1 MIVGGMMIVY
11 SFIIVKRHSF
21 MHKKI
26 IDEIIGWYGTCAIV
40 LAYALVSF
48 GVLPASTFL
57 YQILNGTGALGI
69 VYISFKK
76 KAYQPGVLNVIWAII
91 ATVAIIKISTQ

>member
-1 MIVGGMMIVY
+1 MSNREKAIIINFNKY
-11 SFIIVKRHSF
+11 SNIMKQ
-21 MHKKI
+21 KL
-26 IDEIIGWYGTCAIV
+26 IDESIGWYGTCAIV

-48 GVLPASTFL
+48 EVLSSSTFL

-91 ATVAIIKISTQ
+91 ALIAIIRLLM

>member
-1 MIVGGMMIVY
+1 M
-11 SFIIVKRHSF
+11 KQ
-21 MHKKI
+21 KLL
-26 IDEIIGWYGTCAIV
+26 DESIGWYGTCAIV

-48 GVLPASTFL
+48 NVLSPSTFL

-76 KAYQPGVLNVIWAII
+76 KAYQPGVLNIIWAII
-91 ATVAIIKISTQ
+91 AAIAIIRLLM

>member
-1 MIVGGMMIVY
+1 MKQKV
-11 SFIIVKRHSF
+11 
-21 MHKKI
+21 
-26 IDEIIGWYGTCAIV
+26 IDESIGWYGTCAIV

-48 GVLPASTFL
+48 EFLSSSTFL

-76 KAYQPGVLNVIWAII
+76 KAYQPGVLNVIWALI
-91 ATVAIIKISTQ
+91 ALISIVRLLM